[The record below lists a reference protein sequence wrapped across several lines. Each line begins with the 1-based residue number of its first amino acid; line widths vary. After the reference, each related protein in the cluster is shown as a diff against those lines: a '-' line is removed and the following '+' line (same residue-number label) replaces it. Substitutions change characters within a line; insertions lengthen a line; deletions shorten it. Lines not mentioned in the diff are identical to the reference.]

1 MDYKKLVIDL
11 IEKLNPDQLKILYQF
26 IRAMVD

>member
-11 IEKLNPDQLKILYQF
+11 IEKLNLDQLKILYQF